1 MPSYRTARSSHRK
14 QWAHQTGIAALWV
27 LLELGCAISCPPAR
41 PQTAGTGA
49 LDGVVSDPSG
59 AVLIGAQ
66 IKATSDTRGELRTVK
81 SGTNGSYLL
90 ALLLPG
96 VYEVEVI
103 QSGFKTAHFLQVRIA
118 VAETATL
125 NVRLE
130 IGAVSEQITVQGG
143 AEQLQTESSTL
154 GRVTDGEQIRTLPLV
169 TRNYSQII
177 ALNPGVAAEVTDA
190 GALGPGFSGPQG
202 PGLVSNGGTIMDN
215 NFQMN
220 GVGIN
225 DLQSGGQFTG
235 GIAIPN
241 PDTIQ
246 EFKVQT
252 SQYDASFGRNA
263 GANVDVITNSGTKDF
278 HGAVWEFF
286 RNDALNANSFFR
298 NTTNQ
303 PRPVLKQN
311 QFGFDL
317 GGPIRKDKLLFFT
330 SYQGTRQ
337 RNGVDANCSS
347 QINVPPITDN
357 RSREALGALFAGQ
370 RGVNQSLVGSAV
382 ASPIPIGPG
391 IAADGSNINPVALAL
406 LQMKLP
412 SGAYVIPTPQTVDTS
427 RPFESQ
433 GFSVYSFACPYT
445 EDQFMINGDWEISA
459 KSKLAARFFFANTNT
474 EFTLPGSGLGGATT
488 LGFPVALT
496 NNYRNFSLTHS
507 YIFNPRL
514 LNQFIIAYHR
524 TYATFDQSN
533 VFSYSSIGA
542 TVPPFDDTFPV
553 IVLDLVSPTGLSLG
567 GNGQGTRIAQNT
579 YTFQDSVSYEV
590 GRHGFRFGAGV
601 TRVQINNGYHNFA
614 GEAFLSWP
622 DFLLG
627 LDAKG
632 NGTAPYADRGLASS
646 NVFFSTDL
654 PGLFGRAYRVW
665 DNYAYVQDDFKVS
678 PRLTLNLGIRYDRLG
693 DFSDAQGRNGS
704 LDSSLLDANPPASG
718 TLAGYVVPSNYSGGI
733 IPQGVTQSGN
743 EFAVKGEG
751 QNTWNPRVGLA
762 WQFPYTNR
770 MLLRAGYGVYH
781 SRYTGQPFVQLL
793 GAAPFAL
800 NRFFIFGTN
809 AAATEAV
816 PLPLE
821 PVNLPSFPAYSPT
834 TALTTKTFDP
844 HFRPPMMQEYSLG
857 IQTQLTND
865 MVFDV
870 GYSGAR
876 GSHLIRDR
884 SINQAGIASPSNP
897 IRGETTNTL
906 ANVMLRVP
914 YQGWDPANLIQ
925 IESAGASWYNAL
937 LVSLNKR
944 FSHGMQAQ
952 ISYTF
957 SKNSTTDPLT
967 SVLGNG
973 GFSNGDQNNP
983 KLRYGPD
990 FFVREQRLI
999 ANYTY
1004 QFPSPKDLSSLRGIV
1019 LGGWQ
1024 VAGVTTLQS
1033 GHKLAVIFS
1042 PNGRNIFGQTADR
1055 ASFSGAC
1062 RAGHYLNPGS
1072 VTSNLGSYINARCFA
1087 EPALFSA
1094 DDPVGLGFGNSG
1106 VGIFDGPGQNNFD
1119 LSVTKRFPF
1128 RWPRENSSLEFRAEF
1143 FDAFNHPQF
1152 CDPDVEFT
1160 SPTFGQISCTSVA
1173 PRIVQFALKF
1183 SF

>member
-246 EFKVQT
+246 EFKVQA

-459 KSKLAARFFFANTNT
+459 KSKLAARFFFANANT

-542 TVPPFDDTFPV
+542 TVPP
-553 IVLDLVSPTGLSLG
+553 I
-567 GNGQGTRIAQNT
+567 
-579 YTFQDSVSYEV
+579 
-590 GRHGFRFGAGV
+590 
-601 TRVQINNGYHNFA
+601 
-614 GEAFLSWP
+614 
-622 DFLLG
+622 
-627 LDAKG
+627 
-632 NGTAPYADRGLASS
+632 
-646 NVFFSTDL
+646 
-654 PGLFGRAYRVW
+654 
-665 DNYAYVQDDFKVS
+665 
-678 PRLTLNLGIRYDRLG
+678 
-693 DFSDAQGRNGS
+693 
-704 LDSSLLDANPPASG
+704 
-718 TLAGYVVPSNYSGGI
+718 
-733 IPQGVTQSGN
+733 
-743 EFAVKGEG
+743 
-751 QNTWNPRVGLA
+751 
-762 WQFPYTNR
+762 
-770 MLLRAGYGVYH
+770 
-781 SRYTGQPFVQLL
+781 
-793 GAAPFAL
+793 
-800 NRFFIFGTN
+800 
-809 AAATEAV
+809 
-816 PLPLE
+816 
-821 PVNLPSFPAYSPT
+821 
-834 TALTTKTFDP
+834 
-844 HFRPPMMQEYSLG
+844 
-857 IQTQLTND
+857 
-865 MVFDV
+865 
-870 GYSGAR
+870 
-876 GSHLIRDR
+876 
-884 SINQAGIASPSNP
+884 
-897 IRGETTNTL
+897 
-906 ANVMLRVP
+906 
-914 YQGWDPANLIQ
+914 
-925 IESAGASWYNAL
+925 
-937 LVSLNKR
+937 
-944 FSHGMQAQ
+944 
-952 ISYTF
+952 
-957 SKNSTTDPLT
+957 
-967 SVLGNG
+967 
-973 GFSNGDQNNP
+973 
-983 KLRYGPD
+983 
-990 FFVREQRLI
+990 
-999 ANYTY
+999 
-1004 QFPSPKDLSSLRGIV
+1004 
-1019 LGGWQ
+1019 
-1024 VAGVTTLQS
+1024 
-1033 GHKLAVIFS
+1033 
-1042 PNGRNIFGQTADR
+1042 
-1055 ASFSGAC
+1055 
-1062 RAGHYLNPGS
+1062 
-1072 VTSNLGSYINARCFA
+1072 
-1087 EPALFSA
+1087 
-1094 DDPVGLGFGNSG
+1094 
-1106 VGIFDGPGQNNFD
+1106 
-1119 LSVTKRFPF
+1119 
-1128 RWPRENSSLEFRAEF
+1128 
-1143 FDAFNHPQF
+1143 
-1152 CDPDVEFT
+1152 
-1160 SPTFGQISCTSVA
+1160 
-1173 PRIVQFALKF
+1173 
-1183 SF
+1183 

>member
-1 MPSYRTARSSHRK
+1 MPSYRTALSLHRK
-14 QWAHQTGIAALWV
+14 QWAHQTSIAALWV

-693 DFSDAQGRNGS
+693 DFSDAQ
-704 LDSSLLDANPPASG
+704 
-718 TLAGYVVPSNYSGGI
+718 
-733 IPQGVTQSGN
+733 
-743 EFAVKGEG
+743 
-751 QNTWNPRVGLA
+751 
-762 WQFPYTNR
+762 
-770 MLLRAGYGVYH
+770 
-781 SRYTGQPFVQLL
+781 
-793 GAAPFAL
+793 
-800 NRFFIFGTN
+800 
-809 AAATEAV
+809 
-816 PLPLE
+816 
-821 PVNLPSFPAYSPT
+821 
-834 TALTTKTFDP
+834 
-844 HFRPPMMQEYSLG
+844 
-857 IQTQLTND
+857 
-865 MVFDV
+865 
-870 GYSGAR
+870 
-876 GSHLIRDR
+876 
-884 SINQAGIASPSNP
+884 
-897 IRGETTNTL
+897 
-906 ANVMLRVP
+906 
-914 YQGWDPANLIQ
+914 
-925 IESAGASWYNAL
+925 
-937 LVSLNKR
+937 
-944 FSHGMQAQ
+944 
-952 ISYTF
+952 
-957 SKNSTTDPLT
+957 
-967 SVLGNG
+967 
-973 GFSNGDQNNP
+973 
-983 KLRYGPD
+983 
-990 FFVREQRLI
+990 
-999 ANYTY
+999 
-1004 QFPSPKDLSSLRGIV
+1004 
-1019 LGGWQ
+1019 
-1024 VAGVTTLQS
+1024 
-1033 GHKLAVIFS
+1033 
-1042 PNGRNIFGQTADR
+1042 
-1055 ASFSGAC
+1055 
-1062 RAGHYLNPGS
+1062 
-1072 VTSNLGSYINARCFA
+1072 
-1087 EPALFSA
+1087 
-1094 DDPVGLGFGNSG
+1094 
-1106 VGIFDGPGQNNFD
+1106 
-1119 LSVTKRFPF
+1119 
-1128 RWPRENSSLEFRAEF
+1128 
-1143 FDAFNHPQF
+1143 
-1152 CDPDVEFT
+1152 
-1160 SPTFGQISCTSVA
+1160 
-1173 PRIVQFALKF
+1173 
-1183 SF
+1183 